1 MRYGYTLTMEFIAYV
16 EHVARTSSR
25 QDADD
30 RLIQY
35 TAPKWSVATEW
46 GVACM
51 LTGED
56 LQHIRGHLALQERV
70 LGTETPAVYFHIH
83 IFAQRAASWRAL
95 GSLLGTR
102 TMDRMQA
109 AQSPLHKV
117 STI

>member
-1 MRYGYTLTMEFIAYV
+1 MRYEYTLTTEFIAYV

-25 QDADD
+25 RDADD

-56 LQHIRGHLALQERV
+56 LQHIGGHLPLQERISA
-70 LGTETPAVYFHIH
+70 TETPAVYFHIH
-83 IFAQRAASWRAL
+83 IFAESCIVACAGVNGCAN
-95 GSLLGTR
+95 
-102 TMDRMQA
+102 TMDRMQT
-109 AQSPLHKV
+109 AQSPLDKV
-117 STI
+117 SIV